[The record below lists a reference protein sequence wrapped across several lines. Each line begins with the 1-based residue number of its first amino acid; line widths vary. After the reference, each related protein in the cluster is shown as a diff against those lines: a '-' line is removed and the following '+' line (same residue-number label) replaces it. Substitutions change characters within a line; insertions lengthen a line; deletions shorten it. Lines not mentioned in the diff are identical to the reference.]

1 MPTRTRSKAPNT
13 SAPAPVVEVIPTV
26 RPLGTSARIAAAL
39 TLDPTM
45 SVTDANIV
53 ALATELVTL
62 RREYALLTGKVEKLE
77 RAVTV
82 LLKLSA
88 LTRA

>member
-13 SAPAPVVEVIPTV
+13 SAPAPAVEVIPTV
-26 RPLGTSARIAAAL
+26 RPLGTAARVAAAL
-39 TLDPTM
+39 SLDPTM
-45 SVTDANIV
+45 SATDANIV
-53 ALATELVTL
+53 ALATELVTMKGQMARL
-62 RREYALLTGKVEKLE
+62 AEQVGKLE
-77 RAVTV
+77 HAVTV

>member
-1 MPTRTRSKAPNT
+1 MPTRTRSKAP
-13 SAPAPVVEVIPTV
+13 APAPAVEVIPTV
-26 RPLGTSARIAAAL
+26 RPLGTAARVAAAL
-39 TLDPTM
+39 SLDPTM
-45 SVTDANIV
+45 SETDANIV

-62 RREYALLTGKVEKLE
+62 RREYARLTGRVEKLE